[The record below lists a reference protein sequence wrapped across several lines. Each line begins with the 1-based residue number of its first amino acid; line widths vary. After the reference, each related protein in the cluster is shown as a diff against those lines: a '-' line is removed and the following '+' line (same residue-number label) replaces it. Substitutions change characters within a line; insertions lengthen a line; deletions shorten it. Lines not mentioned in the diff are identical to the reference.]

1 MPAFDIRRLIAPRS
15 IALIGASAWTDA
27 VAAGNAAI
35 GYQGTVWR
43 VHPHRTSTAGTTFY
57 RSVAELPDAPDAAFI
72 AVPNHEAPAVAGQ
85 LAARGAGGFVC
96 FTAGFSELG
105 TESGALLTQALLDN
119 AGELPFFGPNCYGF
133 VNFFDR
139 AALLPDQVV
148 GAPIERGVAMI
159 CQSGTI
165 ALTLSFN
172 ERSVPVGYLITVGNQ
187 TRLAVE
193 DLIDILCDDPRVTA
207 FGLYL
212 EGIKDAERLARAV
225 DKARL
230 AGKPVAVVKS
240 GRTAAAAR
248 TAHSHTVRSPVRIRY
263 STLSAGRPGSRAAIP
278 WPRSAKRSK
287 YSTRAG
293 PLAGARCWSWA
304 PPGATWR

>member
-35 GYQGTVWR
+35 GYQGDACGACIR
-43 VHPHRTSTAGTTFY
+43 PSRLDRRHHFY
-57 RSVAELPDAPDAAFI
+57 RSVAELPGAPDAAFI

-96 FTAGFSELG
+96 FTAGFSELRHRIG
-105 TESGALLTQALLDN
+105 RLLTQELLDN

-172 ERSVPVGYLITVGNQ
+172 ERSVPIGYLITVGNQ

-212 EGIKDAERLARAV
+212 EGIKDAERLR
-225 DKARL
+225 
-230 AGKPVAVVKS
+230 
-240 GRTAAAAR
+240 
-248 TAHSHTVRSPVRIRY
+248 
-263 STLSAGRPGSRAAIP
+263 AGRRTRRASPASRSR
-278 WPRSAKRSK
+278 W
-287 YSTRAG
+287 
-293 PLAGARCWSWA
+293 
-304 PPGATWR
+304 